1 MPKHTE
7 KQKSV
12 GALVPPEAHDRIDR
26 FARARG
32 ANLAGLVRIALV
44 KYMQEAGEQIDIDDL
59 TIGEWGGNR
68 RKEPA

>member
-1 MPKHTE
+1 MP

-12 GALVPPEAHDRIDR
+12 GALVPPEAHDKIER
-26 FARARG
+26 FAKRRG

-44 KYMQEAGEQIDIDDL
+44 KYMKEEGEQIEIDEL
-59 TIGEWGGNR
+59 SIGDWGGDR